1 MNSPRIKLS
10 RLTPSQPAPVKV
22 GNGQPP
28 QISPRQT
35 RPMRPRAGRLR
46 ALRAPLP
53 AAGVGLVLLALF
65 GYLAVYAASSNRTAV
80 LLATHTL
87 PAGTILREGDLQTGQ
102 IAAEGS
108 VLATLVPGREGQ
120 RIIGQRVSSTVP
132 AGSPLPAGALAGS
145 QGKSASLVLAAS
157 EYDVTGYQLQPG
169 DRVTVLATF
178 GAGGGQTTTRPVAR
192 DLEVLAVGEAQAN
205 AQASTATVPVTIAV
219 ENQADAST
227 LALANE
233 DAKLDLLL
241 EGTNSS
247 STASIPQATQ
257 GGGAP

>member
-1 MNSPRIKLS
+1 MNSPRIRLS
-10 RLTPSQPAPVKV
+10 RLTPSPPAPAGV

-28 QISPRQT
+28 QIRPRRT
-35 RPMRPRAGRLR
+35 RPMRPRAGRLH

-53 AAGVGLVLLALF
+53 AAGVGLVLLALI

-87 PAGTILREGDLQTGQ
+87 PAGTILREGDLRTGQ

-120 RIIGQRVSSTVP
+120 RIVGQRISSTVP
-132 AGSPLPAGALAGS
+132 ADSPLPAAVLAGS
-145 QGKSASLVLAAS
+145 QGKTSSLVLSAS

-178 GAGGGQTTTRPVAR
+178 GAGSGQATTRPLAR
-192 DLEVLAVGEAQAN
+192 DLEVLAVGEAPTN
-205 AQASTATVPVTIAV
+205 AQASTATVPVTVAV
-219 ENQADAST
+219 ENPSDASA

-241 EGTNSS
+241 EGTGG

-257 GGGAP
+257 GSTP